1 MMNGTNGVQL
11 WDTAFTV
18 SAAFE
23 ADLAGDKEFIPVLT
37 KALEFLDDMQ
47 VSIPSIL
54 VSQMTMPSYRLSI
67 LTTDPD
73 QFAP

>member
-1 MMNGTNGVQL
+1 MWIAKEGMMMSGTNGVQL

-23 ADLAGDKEFIPVLT
+23 ADLAGEKEFIPALT

-47 VSIPSIL
+47 VFILPSNRWSSDIMRSL
-54 VSQMTMPSYRLSI
+54 
-67 LTTDPD
+67 
-73 QFAP
+73 

>member
-1 MMNGTNGVQL
+1 MWMGKEGMMMNGTNGVQL

-23 ADLAGDKEFIPVLT
+23 ANLAGDKEFIPVLT

-47 VSIPSIL
+47 VPISSL
-54 VSQMTMPSYRLSI
+54 VLK
-67 LTTDPD
+67 
-73 QFAP
+73 